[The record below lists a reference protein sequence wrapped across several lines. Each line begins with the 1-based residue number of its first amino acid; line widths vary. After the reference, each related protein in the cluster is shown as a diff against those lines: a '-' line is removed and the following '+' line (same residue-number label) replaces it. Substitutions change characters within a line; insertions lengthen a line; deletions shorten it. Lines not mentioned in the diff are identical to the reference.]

1 MLLNAQVS
9 VLIGDP
15 IDLDDLVKESSMKFG
30 SKGEL
35 YDAIAF
41 RVGQRLKVMKEELDQ
56 LVAVREI
63 QLGGEEAEKLHS
75 LERAQELLQYVDWE
89 SQGVLPQSDSSVRE
103 HILDV
108 SSTRNTT
115 SDAQISEARKQ
126 SSTGIT

>member
-56 LVAVREI
+56 LVTVREI